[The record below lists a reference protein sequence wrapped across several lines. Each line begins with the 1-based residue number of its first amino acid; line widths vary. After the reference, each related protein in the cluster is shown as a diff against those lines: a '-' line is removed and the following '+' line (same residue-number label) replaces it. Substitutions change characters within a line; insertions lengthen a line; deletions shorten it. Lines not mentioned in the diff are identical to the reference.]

1 MNSDDSAV
9 DWLYFSSLVV
19 KTSSGKTKTKKKT
32 SVGKIKTDVFETET
46 DKHQDL
52 DCIWQYETIWNKMN
66 IV

>member
-52 DCIWQYETIWNKMN
+52 DCI
-66 IV
+66 